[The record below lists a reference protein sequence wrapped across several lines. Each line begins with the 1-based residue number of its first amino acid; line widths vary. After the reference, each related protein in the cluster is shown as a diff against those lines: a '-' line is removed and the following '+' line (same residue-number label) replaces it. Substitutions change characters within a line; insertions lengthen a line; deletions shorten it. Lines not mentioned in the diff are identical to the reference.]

1 MQTYSREIPSKNS
14 GFSLIE
20 LLIVIFIFSI
30 LTTITSPY
38 AIKWLRRQ
46 QTTSYLNEVKEFI
59 GLVRGE
65 ARRWSASCEILLSE
79 EINHGHSLPFK
90 VNCISENDSVGN
102 IRLIQPAP
110 PRDNFLS
117 LNQKFLINP
126 RGKVVGESPII
137 FVFGFFNGSKKEDQ
151 MFCLLIDPI
160 NSLIKEGNFHIEES
174 EKLVIAPDY
183 AFNLDKTMCK

>member
-1 MQTYSREIPSKNS
+1 MHNHYQGIPSKNS

-20 LLIVIFIFSI
+20 LVLVIFIFGFLI
-30 LTTITSPY
+30 TITSPY
-38 AIKWLRRQ
+38 AIQWLRRQ
-46 QTTSYLNEVKEFI
+46 QTISYLNEVKEFI

-79 EINHGHSLPFK
+79 QINYGNSLPFK

-110 PRDNFLS
+110 PSGIFQS

-126 RGKVVGESPII
+126 RGKVVGDLPII
-137 FVFGFFNGSKKEDQ
+137 FVFGFFNGSKKADS
-151 MFCLLIDPI
+151 MFCLVIDPI
-160 NSLIKEGNFHIEES
+160 NSLIKEGDFYIEES
-174 EKLVIAPDY
+174 EKLVIVPGY
-183 AFNLDKTMCK
+183 YVNLKKAMCN